1 MPSPT
6 PLKGYLCSPAYSAV
20 RFGLSLQISH
30 PLQMPTKQRIR
41 RTLHNAGA
49 KRRRNRS
56 GLGFSLDRHYI
67 RHDDV
72 PQVTLRFFAGKN
84 LNVMKWS
91 AAFSSIYLTMIYVF
105 TPCVGMIG
113 RLLMPDIAAPDTIF
127 PELLLK
133 YTPAVFAALIISGA
147 LAAAMST
154 GDSQLHATSTMV
166 ATDSTKNS

>member
-1 MPSPT
+1 
-6 PLKGYLCSPAYSAV
+6 
-20 RFGLSLQISH
+20 
-30 PLQMPTKQRIR
+30 
-41 RTLHNAGA
+41 
-49 KRRRNRS
+49 
-56 GLGFSLDRHYI
+56 
-67 RHDDV
+67 
-72 PQVTLRFFAGKN
+72 
-84 LNVMKWS
+84 MKWS
-91 AAFSSIYLTMIYVF
+91 AVFSSIYLTMIYVF

-166 ATDSTKNS
+166 ATDIYKKFVNKKANENTLYNVAKIGVLIIGFGIGCFCINLCQQPSLICWYFLTAELPSLFRPLRRFVLEERQAAKEPSLRSLR